1 MPTHVSP
8 RTDESRSP
16 LAPASPYV
24 VGASVIFAFIC
35 IFVGIEPS
43 VTTASSASSGS
54 AAAVEKVNR
63 TGKANRLPL
72 FPAFGRNNVNPPMG
86 ARAPDQELFDGCESL
101 VSALVRSPLGQMAGR
116 CLS

>member
-8 RTDESRSP
+8 RTDESRSS

-24 VGASVIFAFIC
+24 VGASVIFAFIS

-54 AAAVEKVNR
+54 AAVEKVNR
-63 TGKANRLPL
+63 AGKANRQPL
-72 FPAFGRNNVNPPMG
+72 FPVFGRNTVNPPMG
-86 ARAPDQELFDGCESL
+86 AQAPDQELFDGCESL